1 MWVIFLIPTTAIAG
15 IPRYIPK
22 FNAITEIPI
31 LKTSDSV
38 SAFSIRER
46 VEIIG
51 VIASF
56 TASLNN
62 GCSLS
67 MSAIVGENE

>member
-1 MWVIFLIPTTAIAG
+1 MTLTIPNAG
-15 IPRYIPK
+15 SPMYIPR
-22 FNAITEIPI
+22 FNAITESPSPN
-31 LKTSDSV
+31 TSLSV
-38 SAFSIRER
+38 SALSMIAK

-67 MSAIVGENE
+67 KSAMYGEKE